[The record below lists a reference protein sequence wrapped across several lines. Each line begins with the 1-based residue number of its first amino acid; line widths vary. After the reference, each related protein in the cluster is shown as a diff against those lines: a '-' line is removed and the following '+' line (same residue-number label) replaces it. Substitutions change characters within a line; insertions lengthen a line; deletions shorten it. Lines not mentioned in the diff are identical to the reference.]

1 MARHDATLLA
11 DGFEAAV
18 LGVVHRCGQ
27 VPVVVYDRDKCLLVL
42 QRRDGMSYQDAE
54 EYFSFNVE
62 GAWVGQGTPAFLER
76 LTLAEIEERMNA

>member
-11 DGFEAAV
+11 DGFEDAV

-27 VPVVVYDRDKCLLVL
+27 VPVVVYDRAECLLIL
-42 QRRDGMSYQDAE
+42 QRRDGMSYADAE
-54 EYFSFNVE
+54 EHFSFNVE

-76 LTLAEIEERMNA
+76 LTLAEIEERMNE